1 MTINHRKTTSTSTTT
16 YYHSTTT
23 TTIHHQ
29 RRATHQQE
37 HQPAWTSTALH
48 SSLIRPHPSHQTLT
62 RPLTPLLTLAAY
74 GSLIITALSALIGL
88 ILASYGLSA
97 WDDAK
102 DRLTGVRAL
111 IGKGRLLVGKH
122 FVTPT
127 AFLQS
132 SVEPTNHTTIPR
144 RAAPEW
150 RYSTPD
156 GLLDSSMNSTTGYE
170 VHPKEEDDEDEDT
183 KLKDW
188 DEQET
193 TKPSTDP
200 APSPPTSL
208 PPRPPISVLIASLFL
223 TLIVLSARLLVVWW
237 MGQQAQKNSSLAF
250 RNAQRAFEAANDDH
264 QLPPI
269 QIHPLNHHH
278 HHRPHSSST
287 PPHPSSPNRLPKSS
301 SSSSIASNHS
311 LSQDL

>member
-23 TTIHHQ
+23 TTSSTIHHQ
-29 RRATHQQE
+29 RRATDQQQ
-37 HQPAWTSTALH
+37 HQPTWTSTPLH

-156 GLLDSSMNSTTGYE
+156 GLNSTTGYE

-250 RNAQRAFEAANDDH
+250 RNAQRAFEAAHDHH
-264 QLPPI
+264 QLP
-269 QIHPLNHHH
+269 LNHH

-301 SSSSIASNHS
+301 SSSSISSNHS